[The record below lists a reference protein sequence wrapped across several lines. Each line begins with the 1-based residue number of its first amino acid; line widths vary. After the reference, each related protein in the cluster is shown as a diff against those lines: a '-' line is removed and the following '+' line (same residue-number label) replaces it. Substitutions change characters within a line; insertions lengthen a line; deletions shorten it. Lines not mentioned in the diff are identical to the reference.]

1 MIFVQAT
8 PPVAR
13 LLVPLLEGKDAG
25 NIPTYATS
33 ELYDPARTAGDP
45 DLDGVEFPELPMLID
60 PVGEARTAADLLAE
74 FSSPS
79 ASQLKRLFA
88 FGFDAYLLA
97 QAIYAGDSARWPIAG
112 ATGEL
117 YLGANGR
124 IRRILP
130 FAEFSG
136 GRPRAAEPATGF
148 LSSR

>member
-1 MIFVQAT
+1 MIFMQAT
-8 PPVAR
+8 PPIAR
-13 LLVPLLEGKDAG
+13 LLVPLLEGKGAG
-25 NIPTYATS
+25 NIATYATS
-33 ELYDPARTAGDP
+33 ELYDPARTTSDP
-45 DLDGVEFPELPMLID
+45 DLNGVEFPELPMLID

-79 ASQLKRLFA
+79 ASQFKRLFA

-97 QAIYAGDSARWPIAG
+97 QAIYAGDPASWPIAG

-117 YLGANGR
+117 YLGENGR

-136 GRPRAAEPATGF
+136 GRPRAASPASGL
-148 LSSR
+148 LSAR